1 MLSSSCI
8 LLSTCT
14 HELGEKHQAASCAL
28 QLLLKR
34 TLLLT
39 LMVSG
44 RILNTACN
52 CLQLCSRYCC
62 IADADAGIC
71 KCNGVRLNVCC
82 RWSPLSSSMHTQEWL
97 ACLNKVRIKGILA
110 LHSCLVS
117 SMPTCVITQKLCS
130 KVHDTV
136 CATAV
141 FQSVTRLCLYNEK
154 HCHTSAALWMSV
166 ILL

>member
-1 MLSSSCI
+1 VCCAPKLSGLLVMVCSFAVDLFYVILLLLMQPHDNVMVSGLNGAALLSSSCI

-44 RILNTACN
+44 RVLNTACN

-82 RWSPLSSSMHTQEWL
+82 RWSPLSSSMHTYL
-97 ACLNKVRIKGILA
+97 RSG
-110 LHSCLVS
+110 
-117 SMPTCVITQKLCS
+117 
-130 KVHDTV
+130 
-136 CATAV
+136 
-141 FQSVTRLCLYNEK
+141 
-154 HCHTSAALWMSV
+154 
-166 ILL
+166 